1 MAIQPISKAKAWQYF
16 GIGGVLTAILV
27 PAALWIALGVLSPYP
42 AQFDLRTLGVYTL
55 AATLY
60 AIPTFMTSL
69 VIAIVATVRNLK
81 AEDKFS
87 K

>member
-1 MAIQPISKAKAWQYF
+1 MTKRPISKAKAWQYF
-16 GIGGVLTAILV
+16 GIGGVLSAILV
-27 PAALWIALGVLSPYP
+27 PAGLWISLVVLSPFP
-42 AQFDLRTLGVYTL
+42 AQVDLRTLGVYTL

-69 VIAIVATVRNLK
+69 VIAIVATVKNLR
-81 AEDKFS
+81 AEDKAS

>member
-1 MAIQPISKAKAWQYF
+1 MGKQPISKAKAWQYF

-27 PAALWIALGVLSPYP
+27 PAGLWIALSALTPFP
-42 AQFDLRTLGVYTL
+42 AQVDLRTLGVYTL

-69 VIAIVATVRNLK
+69 VIAIVATVKNLK
-81 AEDKFS
+81 AQAKAS
-87 K
+87 Q